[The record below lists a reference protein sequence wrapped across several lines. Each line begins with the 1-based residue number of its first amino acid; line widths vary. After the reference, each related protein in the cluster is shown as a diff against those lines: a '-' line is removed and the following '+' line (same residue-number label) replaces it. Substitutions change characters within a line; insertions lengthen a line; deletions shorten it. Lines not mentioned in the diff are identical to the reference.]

1 MDRMT
6 IRTDKRAIP
15 IIKWTI
21 AGKLLTF
28 ALATLQLTGCVKDDL
43 YNTPHPDKGAVRVTT
58 DWSGASSDAVP
69 PQSYTLRIG
78 TREQTAGG
86 TDNAFNALF
95 EPGRQDLLVYHQ
107 AEGITLTG
115 HTATVNT
122 LADGTLEPTPG
133 YLFSGAE
140 ELEIVKDDTL
150 GVTVK
155 MEQRIRSLTLALKLN
170 PGDEERITATTA
182 TLTGIASAIDL
193 RDGAITAAEG
203 KAVVLDFAPGTDAGR
218 MRAGGQ
224 PVLSA
229 TQRLLGAMPG
239 EKQILTLA
247 ITLPDGYVHT
257 LTSDLT
263 EALKNFGEADM
274 EPLELDAT
282 LKLPV
287 EAGMDATI
295 TDWKEVDNG
304 HIDIH

>member
-15 IIKWTI
+15 IIKLAF
-21 AGKLLTF
+21 AGKLLIF
-28 ALATLQLTGCVKDDL
+28 ALVTLLLGGCVKDDL

-58 DWSGASSDAVP
+58 DWSGASSDAVL
-69 PQSYTLRIG
+69 PQSYMLRIG
-78 TREQTAGG
+78 TQEQTASG
-86 TDNAFNALF
+86 TDNAFNTLF

-107 AEGITLTG
+107 TEGITLTD

-122 LADGTLEPTPG
+122 LADGTLNPMPG
-133 YLFSGAE
+133 YLFSGVE

-150 GVTVK
+150 QVTVK
-155 MEQRIRSLTLALKLN
+155 MEQRIRSLTLALKLT
-170 PGDEERITATTA
+170 PGDKERIVSTSA
-182 TLTGIASAIDL
+182 TLTGIASAMDL

-203 KAVVLDFAPGTDAGR
+203 KAVVPIFAIATDNGR
-218 MRAGGQ
+218 MRAEGQ
-224 PVLSA
+224 PILSA
-229 TQRLLGAMPG
+229 TLRLLGAMLG

-257 LTSDLT
+257 ITSDLT
-263 EALKNFGEADM
+263 EALKNFGEANM

-282 LKLPV
+282 LELPV

>member
-6 IRTDKRAIP
+6 IRTDKRANQ
-15 IIKWTI
+15 IINLTGICKSFTFVLAI
-21 AGKLLTF
+21 LL
-28 ALATLQLTGCVKDDL
+28 LGGCVKDDL

-58 DWSGASSDAVP
+58 DWSGASSDAVL
-69 PQSYTLRIG
+69 PQSYMLRIG
-78 TREQTAGG
+78 TQEQTASG
-86 TDNAFNALF
+86 TDNAFNTLF

-107 AEGITLTG
+107 AEGITLTD
-115 HTATVNT
+115 HTATINT
-122 LADGTLEPTPG
+122 LADGTLNPMPG

-150 GVTVK
+150 QVTVK
-155 MEQRIRSLTLALKLN
+155 MEQRIRKLTLALKLT
-170 PGDEERITATTA
+170 PGDKERIVSTSA
-182 TLTGIASAIDL
+182 TLTGIASAMDL

-203 KAVVLDFAPGTDAGR
+203 KAVVPTFAIATDNGR
-218 MRAGGQ
+218 MRAEGQ
-224 PVLSA
+224 PILSA
-229 TQRLLGAMPG
+229 TLRLLGAMPG

-257 LTSDLT
+257 ITSDLT

-282 LKLPV
+282 LELPV

>member
-1 MDRMT
+1 
-6 IRTDKRAIP
+6 
-15 IIKWTI
+15 
-21 AGKLLTF
+21 
-28 ALATLQLTGCVKDDL
+28 
-43 YNTPHPDKGAVRVTT
+43 
-58 DWSGASSDAVP
+58 
-69 PQSYTLRIG
+69 
-78 TREQTAGG
+78 
-86 TDNAFNALF
+86 
-95 EPGRQDLLVYHQ
+95 
-107 AEGITLTG
+107 
-115 HTATVNT
+115 
-122 LADGTLEPTPG
+122 
-133 YLFSGAE
+133 

-170 PGDEERITATTA
+170 PGDEERITATSA

>member
-6 IRTDKRAIP
+6 IRTDKRANQ
-15 IIKWTI
+15 IINLTGICKSFTFVLTI
-21 AGKLLTF
+21 LL
-28 ALATLQLTGCVKDDL
+28 LGGCVKDDL

-58 DWSGASSDAVP
+58 DWSGASSEAVL
-69 PQSYTLRIG
+69 PQSYMLRIG
-78 TREQTAGG
+78 TQKQTASG
-86 TDNAFNALF
+86 TDNAFNTLF
-95 EPGRQDLLVYHQ
+95 EPGRQDLLIYHQ
-107 AEGITLTG
+107 AEGITLTD
-115 HTATVNT
+115 HTATINT
-122 LADGTLEPTPG
+122 VADGTLEPMPG
-133 YLFSGAE
+133 YLFSGAA

-150 GVTVK
+150 QVIVK
-155 MEQRIRSLTLALKLN
+155 MEQRIRSLTLALKLT
-170 PGDEERITATTA
+170 PGDKERIVSTAA

-193 RDGAITAAEG
+193 RDGAITVAEG
-203 KAVVLDFAPGTDAGR
+203 KTVVPAFAIAAGSGR
-218 MRAGGQ
+218 TRAEGQ
-224 PVLSA
+224 PILSA
-229 TQRLLGAMPG
+229 TQRMLGAMPG

-263 EALKNFGEADM
+263 EALKNFGGDM

-282 LKLPV
+282 LELPV

>member
-6 IRTDKRAIP
+6 IRTDKRAIQ
-15 IIKWTI
+15 IIKLTAI
-21 AGKLLTF
+21 CKLLIF
-28 ALATLQLTGCVKDDL
+28 ALVTLQLTGCVKDDL

-58 DWSGASSDAVP
+58 DWSGASSDAVL
-69 PQSYTLRIG
+69 PQSYMLRIG
-78 TREQTAGG
+78 TQEQTASG
-86 TDNAFNALF
+86 TDNAFNTLF

-107 AEGITLTG
+107 TEGITLTD

-122 LADGTLEPTPG
+122 LADGTLNPMPG

-150 GVTVK
+150 QVTVK
-155 MEQRIRSLTLALKLN
+155 MEQRIRSLTLVLKLT
-170 PGDEERITATTA
+170 PGDKERIVSTAA
-182 TLTGIASAIDL
+182 TLTGIASAMDL

-203 KAVVLDFAPGTDAGR
+203 KAVVPAFAIATDNGR
-218 MRAGGQ
+218 MRAEGQ
-224 PVLSA
+224 PILSA
-229 TQRLLGAMPG
+229 TLRLLGAMPG

-257 LTSDLT
+257 ITSDLT

-282 LKLPV
+282 LELPV

>member
-6 IRTDKRAIP
+6 IRTDKRANQ
-15 IIKWTI
+15 IINLTGVCRSFTFVLAI
-21 AGKLLTF
+21 LL
-28 ALATLQLTGCVKDDL
+28 LGGCVKDDL
-43 YNTPHPDKGAVRVTT
+43 YNTPRPDKGAVRVTT
-58 DWSGASSDAVP
+58 DWSGASSDAVL
-69 PQSYTLRIG
+69 PQSYMLCIG
-78 TREQTAGG
+78 TQEQTASG
-86 TDNAFNALF
+86 TDNAFNTLF

-107 AEGITLTG
+107 AEGITLTD
-115 HTATVNT
+115 HTATINT
-122 LADGTLEPTPG
+122 LADDTLNPMPG

-150 GVTVK
+150 QVTVK
-155 MEQRIRSLTLALKLN
+155 MEQRIRKLTLALKLT
-170 PGDEERITATTA
+170 PGDKERIVSTSA
-182 TLTGIASAIDL
+182 TLTGIASAMDL

-203 KAVVLDFAPGTDAGR
+203 KAVVPIFAIATDNGKT
-218 MRAGGQ
+218 RAEGQ
-224 PVLSA
+224 PILSA
-229 TQRLLGAMPG
+229 TLRLLGAMPG

-257 LTSDLT
+257 ITSDLT

-282 LKLPV
+282 LELPV

>member
-6 IRTDKRAIP
+6 IRTDKRANQ
-15 IIKWTI
+15 IIKLTGI
-21 AGKLLTF
+21 CRSFTFVLAILL
-28 ALATLQLTGCVKDDL
+28 LGGCVKDDL

-58 DWSGASSDAVP
+58 DWSGASSDAVL
-69 PQSYTLRIG
+69 PQSYMLRIG
-78 TREQTAGG
+78 TQEQTASG
-86 TDNAFNALF
+86 TDNAFNTLF

-107 AEGITLTG
+107 AEGITLTD
-115 HTATVNT
+115 HIATINT
-122 LADGTLEPTPG
+122 LADGTLNPMPG

-140 ELEIVKDDTL
+140 ELEIVRDDTL
-150 GVTVK
+150 QVTVK
-155 MEQRIRSLTLALKLN
+155 MEQRIRNLTLALKLT
-170 PGDEERITATTA
+170 PGDKERIVSTSA
-182 TLTGIASAIDL
+182 TLTGIASAMDL

-203 KAVVLDFAPGTDAGR
+203 KAVVPTFAIATDNGR
-218 MRAGGQ
+218 TRAEGQ
-224 PVLSA
+224 PILSA
-229 TQRLLGAMPG
+229 TLRLPGAMPG

-257 LTSDLT
+257 ITSDLT

-282 LKLPV
+282 LELPV

>member
-6 IRTDKRAIP
+6 IRTDKRANQ
-15 IIKWTI
+15 IIKLTGI
-21 AGKLLTF
+21 CRSFTFVLAILL
-28 ALATLQLTGCVKDDL
+28 LGGCVKDDL
-43 YNTPHPDKGAVRVTT
+43 HNTPHPDKGAVRVTT
-58 DWSGASSDAVP
+58 DWSGASSDAVL
-69 PQSYTLRIG
+69 PQSYMLRIG
-78 TREQTAGG
+78 TQEQTASG
-86 TDNAFNALF
+86 TDNAFNTLF

-107 AEGITLTG
+107 AEGITLTD
-115 HTATVNT
+115 HTATINT
-122 LADGTLEPTPG
+122 LADGTLNPMPG

-150 GVTVK
+150 QVTVK
-155 MEQRIRSLTLALKLN
+155 MEQRIRKLTLALKLT
-170 PGDEERITATTA
+170 PGDKERIVSTSA
-182 TLTGIASAIDL
+182 TLTGIASAMDL

-203 KAVVLDFAPGTDAGR
+203 KAVVPTFAIATDNGR
-218 MRAGGQ
+218 MRAEGQ
-224 PVLSA
+224 PILSA
-229 TQRLLGAMPG
+229 TLRLLGAMPG

-257 LTSDLT
+257 ITSDLT
-263 EALKNFGEADM
+263 EALKNFGEVDM

-282 LKLPV
+282 LELPV